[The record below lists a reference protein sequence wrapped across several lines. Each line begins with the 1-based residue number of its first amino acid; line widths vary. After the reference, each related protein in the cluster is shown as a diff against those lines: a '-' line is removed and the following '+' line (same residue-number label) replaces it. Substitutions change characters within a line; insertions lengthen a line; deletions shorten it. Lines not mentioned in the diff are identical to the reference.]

1 MFKGKLRTKFLLS
14 LVIVSASLTWATLL
28 VVRHRVRLQV
38 RDEIFEGLRS
48 SVVTFQSLQ
57 RQRERMLDRSAA
69 LLANLPSLKAGM
81 TTEHA
86 ATIQDASTDFWRLV
100 GSDLFVLADRSGKLV
115 ALDTATAGFSR
126 SEAQGFLRR
135 SLGDGETRDWWF
147 GSGHLFE
154 VFLQPIYFGSP
165 AEHTL
170 LGVLAV
176 GYEIDDR
183 VAEDLSRVASSQAA
197 FRYGKTI
204 VVSTLSATQQ
214 ADLER
219 EAERFLAAGLGT

>member
-14 LVIVSASLTWATLL
+14 LVIISASLTWATLL

-69 LLANLPSLKAGM
+69 LLANLPSLKAVM

-100 GSDLFVLADRSGKLV
+100 GSDLFVLADRSGKLA
-115 ALDTATAGFSR
+115 ALDTAAAGFSR

-147 GSGHLFE
+147 GSGHLFV
-154 VFLQPIYFGSP
+154 VFLQLLYFGFHV
-165 AEHTL
+165 EHSSL
-170 LGVLAV
+170 DVLDLGYVLV
-176 GYEIDDR
+176 
-183 VAEDLSRVASSQAA
+183 
-197 FRYGKTI
+197 
-204 VVSTLSATQQ
+204 
-214 ADLER
+214 
-219 EAERFLAAGLGT
+219 